1 MIDKDVNNFADN
13 ANIDILNGIIILIL
27 SPPPPYNR
35 TVKAMFELMELLQD
49 TGGRK
54 HGALLAA
61 IAEVGHS
68 GGHTRRA
75 TLGAM
80 SH

>member
-1 MIDKDVNNFADN
+1 M
-13 ANIDILNGIIILIL
+13 L
-27 SPPPPYNR
+27 
-35 TVKAMFELMELLQD
+35 ELMELFHD

-54 HGALLAA
+54 HDALLAA

-75 TLGAM
+75 ILD
-80 SH
+80 SIRH